1 VITGF
6 NTDIEHDGVVY
17 HVQTEDK
24 GLDTPL
30 ILSLVYA
37 GGAILAS
44 KRSRYEDLIEAGFTD
59 EALSERL
66 SRQHRLICA
75 AVHAGRIEDL
85 KRMSAATAAE
95 LKQAATTDSPAEPE
109 ILRGDEE
116 REMLEAERIA
126 QAEQD
131 RLAREAEAAR
141 VALEPDEGFDVT
153 QEIARPPRPSRP
165 TRVEIPIPVS
175 PFPVIDEIPS
185 PDQRRTVMGAIPGTD
200 DGLRITILGR
210 QEFRSGDTP
219 TLKVMVG
226 LRAGSQEL
234 PIAKAAVS
242 VKVLGTTFRPQI
254 YSAKTQH
261 DGVAVVTAQIPT
273 FTSGRAAILIKAV
286 ASGKETELRRVIL
299 PG

>member
-1 VITGF
+1 MITGF

-44 KRSRYEDLIEAGFTD
+44 KRSRYEDLIESGFTD

-95 LKQAATTDSPAEPE
+95 LKRPATTEIQADPE

-116 REMLEAERIA
+116 REALEAEWIE

-141 VALEPDEGFDVT
+141 ATLEPEDGLDVT
-153 QEIARPPRPSRP
+153 QEIARP

-175 PFPVIDEIPS
+175 PFPVIEEIPS
-185 PDQRRTVMGAIPGTD
+185 PVQDRRRTTVMGAIPGTD

-226 LRAGSQEL
+226 LRVGSQEQ

-254 YSAKTQH
+254 YSAKTQQ

>member
-44 KRSRYEDLIEAGFTD
+44 KRSRYEDLIESGFTD

-95 LKQAATTDSPAEPE
+95 LKRPATTEIQADPD

-116 REMLEAERIA
+116 REALEAEWIE

-141 VALEPDEGFDVT
+141 ATLEPEDGLDVT
-153 QEIARPPRPSRP
+153 QEIARP

-175 PFPVIDEIPS
+175 PFPVIEEIPS
-185 PDQRRTVMGAIPGTD
+185 PVQDRRRTTVMGAIPGTD

-226 LRAGSQEL
+226 LRVGSQEQ

-254 YSAKTQH
+254 YSAKTQQ